1 MTTEEAYI
9 KYICSNC
16 INENDEE
23 CEIRRRYDNTTFC
36 KGYKKGNK
44 IEGFKWQEF
53 RIAKYERC
61 LMRK

>member
-16 INENDEE
+16 INPNDEE
-23 CEIRRRYDNTTFC
+23 CEIRHRYDNTTFC
-36 KGYKKGNK
+36 KGYKKGSK
-44 IEGFKWQEF
+44 LEGYKQLEY
-53 RIAKYERC
+53 RTAKYERC